1 MAAKPSRPPTGV
13 TPDIIYKMDDYMDNM
28 AKAITKKKSI
38 LEKLVVP
45 NAKKAYT
52 ATTQAAAVLA
62 LSDEVK
68 QLRLKIIRKGGADV
82 VEEASL
88 MTS

>member
-1 MAAKPSRPPTGV
+1 
-13 TPDIIYKMDDYMDNM
+13 MDDYMDNM

-38 LEKLVVP
+38 LEKLVVT
-45 NAKKAYT
+45 NAKQAST
-52 ATTQAAAVLA
+52 AATQAAAVLA

-88 MTS
+88 MTSENA